1 MLINGGLISYSAERT
16 EAFKRAVQTKPDD
29 KSTTKRV
36 KEIIPDGPPDNVAEM
51 IEASPTVTAK
61 IELGDDGGY
70 HTLTCFPDTVVAA
83 RKSHRSRGIGIALLL
98 ARSVVLLHDEC
109 AIR

>member
-36 KEIIPDGPPDNVAEM
+36 KEIIPDGPPDNVAKM

-70 HTLTCFPDTVVAA
+70 HTLTCFPDTVDPRGA
-83 RKSHRSRGIGIALLL
+83 R
-98 ARSVVLLHDEC
+98 
-109 AIR
+109 